1 MAQPNCGSK
10 CPAWRLRERMKVG
23 AFRCLAPRLHG
34 TRLGWN
40 VGVERAL
47 SRATAAQAQPE
58 EPALLSVFT
67 RQIAPRYDGFSRFKH
82 LGLPR
87 HALGRSDL
95 LRASAGPLAAGRS
108 PDSFAGPT
116 PRLPLAGR
124 ARIIAPNQGR
134 GAARAA
140 RRNRTGRG
148 GQPVRPRVRQVF
160 AGGRGRGWLAAGGHE
175 RIRACGFVRYLDYE
189 RTQTSLGH
197 SGHRADRAEELEG
210 DSTCRQ
216 LDGGGGRQSR
226 CKAESP
232 VHC

>member
-23 AFRCLAPRLHG
+23 AFRYLAPRLHG

-124 ARIIAPNQGR
+124 ARIIAPNRGR
-134 GAARAA
+134 GAARALA
-140 RRNRTGRG
+140 ATG
-148 GQPVRPRVRQVF
+148 PVGAASPSGP
-160 AGGRGRGWLAAGGHE
+160 ASGRYLLAAGAVVG
-175 RIRACGFVRYLDYE
+175 
-189 RTQTSLGH
+189 SL
-197 SGHRADRAEELEG
+197 REG
-210 DSTCRQ
+210 TNASAPVDS
-216 LDGGGGRQSR
+216 
-226 CKAESP
+226 
-232 VHC
+232 